1 MKRKIFVVLTV
12 LLIVAVSSFGEE
24 VQRDCNWKKQLEE
37 IKQNEILKD
46 KGYPQLVKYI
56 YQDEVKTMDEVK
68 HLKEQLL
75 SYTDNYLPISSK
87 DNNSVKLLNLQEIQQ
102 TEGEGAVAASVK
114 SLTEY
119 LDYVIQTGVHTVKL
133 SWEFQAK
140 TYESLCVVS
149 DNGIVYDPII
159 INLMVVK

>member
-1 MKRKIFVVLTV
+1 MKRKIFIVLTL
-12 LLIVAVSSFGEE
+12 LLIVAVPSFGEE

-56 YQDEVKTMDEVK
+56 YQGEVNTMDEVK

-75 SYTDNYLPISSK
+75 SYTDNYLPVSSK

-102 TEGEGAVAASVK
+102 TEGEDAVAASVK

-119 LDYVIQTGVHTVKL
+119 LNYVIQTGVHTVKL
-133 SWEFQAK
+133 TWEFQAK

-159 INLMVVK
+159 VNLMVVK

>member
-1 MKRKIFVVLTV
+1 MKRKIFIVLTL
-12 LLIVAVSSFGEE
+12 LLIVAVPSFGEE

-56 YQDEVKTMDEVK
+56 YQGEVNTMDEVK

-75 SYTDNYLPISSK
+75 SYTDNYLPVSSK

-102 TEGEGAVAASVK
+102 TEGEDAVTASVK

-133 SWEFQAK
+133 TWEFQAK